1 MDADTRKP
9 VEPWQIDDA
18 ARLKALFRTH
28 TTMSQLEFGA
38 AHDIGTQ
45 SAVGQY
51 LNGARPLNV
60 AVALKFARGLG
71 VPVSAFST
79 TIAAQIAGT
88 EAMDPIGEAVSA
100 LPESDRQ
107 QVLDFIQYRWQRAGE
122 LVASERAA
130 RYVTMIESIKADMAQ
145 RTKDDE
151 GD

>member
-130 RYVTMIESIKADMAQ
+130 RYVTMIEGIKADMAK
-145 RTKDDE
+145 RTKDEE
-151 GD
+151 GG

>member
-9 VEPWQIDDA
+9 VEPWQIHDA
-18 ARLKALFRTH
+18 ARLKALFKTH
-28 TTMSQLEFGA
+28 STMSQLEFGV

-88 EAMDPIGEAVSA
+88 EAMGPIGEAVSA

-130 RYVTMIESIKADMAQ
+130 RYVTMIEGIKADMAK
-145 RTKDDE
+145 RTKDEE
-151 GD
+151 GG

>member
-18 ARLKALFRTH
+18 ARLKTLFKTH
-28 TTMSQLEFGA
+28 STMSQLEFGA
-38 AHDIGTQ
+38 THDIGTQ

-71 VPVSAFST
+71 VPVSAFSP
-79 TIAAQIAGT
+79 TIATQIAGT
-88 EAMDPIGEAVSA
+88 EVMDPIGEAVSA

-130 RYVTMIESIKADMAQ
+130 RYVTMIEGIKADMAK
-145 RTKDDE
+145 RTKDEE
-151 GD
+151 GS

>member
-18 ARLKALFRTH
+18 ARLKALFKTH
-28 TTMSQLEFGA
+28 STMSQLEFGA

-71 VPVSAFST
+71 VPVSAFSP
-79 TIAAQIAGT
+79 TIASQIAGT
-88 EAMDPIGEAVSA
+88 EVMDPIGEAVSA

-107 QVLDFIQYRWQRAGE
+107 QVLDFIQYRWERAGE

-130 RYVTMIESIKADMAQ
+130 RYVTMIEGIKADMAK
-145 RTKDDE
+145 RTKDEE
-151 GD
+151 GG